1 MLIDYGKNRWE
12 FNTVDEAVF
21 VAKDLIKTLKAS
33 YGIDLTIPE
42 TKTVAT
48 DKTVK
53 VKASKEIINDN
64 E

>member
-1 MLIDYGKNRWE
+1 MLIDYGSKRWE
-12 FNTVDEAVF
+12 FNTTDEAVF
-21 VAKDLIKTLKAS
+21 VAKDLIRTLKLS

-42 TKTVAT
+42 TKTVAV

-53 VKASKEIINDN
+53 VKAPKETINDN